1 LCKQVNILTH
11 TDVIKLKAER
21 VTTIENKKES
31 LTIKEDNR
39 NLEASQTGTAVLLQF
54 Y

>member
-21 VTTIENKKES
+21 VTTIENKEES

-39 NLEASQTGTAVLLQF
+39 NLEASQIGA
-54 Y
+54 